1 MWGRLVPNKA
11 AKTRLGGM
19 GIEPNRKENGLDR
32 KTVPWL
38 KDYLTR
44 IRIQVTDQGCG
55 KTKAEL
61 VEFAED

>member
-1 MWGRLVPNKA
+1 LGEWELNQT
-11 AKTRLGGM
+11 AKKM
-19 GIEPNRKENGLDR
+19 DFDR

>member
-1 MWGRLVPNKA
+1 MQKRGLGEWELNQT
-11 AKTRLGGM
+11 AKKM
-19 GIEPNRKENGLDR
+19 DFDR